1 MNIHFQYNISGSE
14 KDFKQNVRKIFI
26 EFMDRCL
33 AKNVASKNHLYG
45 KYVKKNEKKCQQ
57 LIKNKIVKRIP
68 LIDLIEKTKS
78 YP

>member
-1 MNIHFQYNISGSE
+1 MLGQKCGLKE
-14 KDFKQNVRKIFI
+14 PPLWKI
-26 EFMDRCL
+26 C
-33 AKNVASKNHLYG
+33 
-45 KYVKKNEKKCQQ
+45 KKNEKKCQQ